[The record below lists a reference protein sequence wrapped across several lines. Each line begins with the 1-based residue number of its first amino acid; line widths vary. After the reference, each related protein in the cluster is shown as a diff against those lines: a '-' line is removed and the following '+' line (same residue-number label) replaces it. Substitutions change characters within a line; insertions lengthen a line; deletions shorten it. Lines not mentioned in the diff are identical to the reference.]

1 MPELRVILLL
11 AGLALIAGLWIR
23 ERRRAAA
30 SGEAGAAASRA
41 SPAVADPAPGAA
53 PAPRLPPARVV
64 REAPAD
70 LPVIQIES
78 PGELDVSF
86 ASAPPDDAAPAGE
99 AFVSTPAPAAAPPGR
114 TIAGAA
120 PARAPLAPP
129 PAAPATPTAPITPA
143 TPADEDGDV
152 IGPVTERAADASPW
166 DAPRN
171 VVLSGADLVV
181 DWPPEAERQIVALRV
196 VPRGGERFAGRS
208 LRQALVGEGFL
219 HGPMDIFHLPGD
231 DARVLLSAAGL
242 TRPGVFQLD
251 TMDTGRY
258 AGLNVFAVLPG
269 PLPADET
276 FDRLIEA
283 ARALAAR
290 LNAELRDQ
298 RGEPLTTAR
307 VVALRAQLT
316 GAGP

>member
-1 MPELRVILLL
+1 M
-11 AGLALIAGLWIR
+11 
-23 ERRRAAA
+23 
-30 SGEAGAAASRA
+30 
-41 SPAVADPAPGAA
+41 
-53 PAPRLPPARVV
+53 
-64 REAPAD
+64 
-70 LPVIQIES
+70 
-78 PGELDVSF
+78 
-86 ASAPPDDAAPAGE
+86 
-99 AFVSTPAPAAAPPGR
+99 
-114 TIAGAA
+114 
-120 PARAPLAPP
+120 
-129 PAAPATPTAPITPA
+129 
-143 TPADEDGDV
+143 PADEDGDV
-152 IGPVTERAADASPW
+152 IGPVTERAADDTPW

-171 VVLSGADLVV
+171 VVLSAADLVI